1 MFRLFIDFGINFD
14 IFAQTKTLA
23 TMTFNE
29 YLYTDSQEIEVIFNF
44 YIGFLSELSN
54 ANYSAEKQLQ
64 LKAASD
70 KFLNSIEKFSY
81 FETSKREDYQELLN
95 KLYEEL
101 SEYKQLERKP
111 FLLKII
117 PFVNSKKKQMFKVQD
132 AFYELYSATMSL
144 VNDSIQKEYL
154 YDSLELGDFYIPSKS
169 NKSEITE
176 LINEAIELINED
188 SSITDMSKK
197 ALITHLDKAIRDLN
211 FERTN
216 WTRFFGKLKEVS
228 VLLAA
233 LASLA
238 GNANTLYDAITKLE
252 KAAIVIRK
260 TSINISYNILNEVFH
275 VQNMQNLGLLKNTI
289 LKVEDKTLPIDLS
302 GEGITE

>member
-1 MFRLFIDFGINFD
+1 
-14 IFAQTKTLA
+14 
-23 TMTFNE
+23 MTFNE
-29 YLYTDSQEIEVIFNF
+29 YLYTDSQEIEVIFN
-44 YIGFLSELSN
+44 YYLGYLSELSN
-54 ANYSAEKQLQ
+54 ANFSAEKQLQ
-64 LKAASD
+64 LKGASD
-70 KFLNSIEKFSY
+70 KFLYSIEKFSY

-95 KLYEEL
+95 KLFEEL
-101 SEYKQLERKP
+101 NDYKQLDRKP
-111 FLLKII
+111 FVLKII

-176 LINEAIELINED
+176 LINEAMELINED

-197 ALITHLDKAIRDLN
+197 ALVNHLEKAIRDLN

-275 VQNMQNLGLLKNTI
+275 VQNMQNIGLLKNTI
-289 LKVEDKTLPIDLS
+289 LKVEDKTLPIDLL

>member
-1 MFRLFIDFGINFD
+1 
-14 IFAQTKTLA
+14 
-23 TMTFNE
+23 MTFNE
-29 YLYTDSQEIEVIFNF
+29 YLYTDSQEIEVIFN
-44 YIGFLSELSN
+44 YYLGYLSELSN
-54 ANYSAEKQLQ
+54 TNFSAEKQLQ
-64 LKAASD
+64 LKGASD

-95 KLYEEL
+95 KLFEEL
-101 SEYKQLERKP
+101 NDYKQLDRKP
-111 FLLKII
+111 FVLKII

-144 VNDSIQKEYL
+144 LNDSIQKEYL

-176 LINEAIELINED
+176 LINEAMELINED

-197 ALITHLDKAIRDLN
+197 ALVNHLEKAIRDLN

-252 KAAIVIRK
+252 KAAIVVRK

-275 VQNMQNLGLLKNTI
+275 VQNMQNIGLLKNTI
-289 LKVEDKTLPIDLS
+289 LKVEDKTLPIDLL

>member
-1 MFRLFIDFGINFD
+1 
-14 IFAQTKTLA
+14 
-23 TMTFNE
+23 MTFNE
-29 YLYTDSQEIEVIFNF
+29 YLYTDSQEIEVIFN
-44 YIGFLSELSN
+44 YYLGYLSELSN
-54 ANYSAEKQLQ
+54 ANFSAEKQLQ
-64 LKAASD
+64 LKGVSD

-95 KLYEEL
+95 KLFEEL
-101 SEYKQLERKP
+101 NDYKQLDRKP
-111 FLLKII
+111 FILKII

-176 LINEAIELINED
+176 LINEAMELINED

-197 ALITHLDKAIRDLN
+197 ALVNHLEKAIRDLN

-252 KAAIVIRK
+252 KAAIVVRK

-275 VQNMQNLGLLKNTI
+275 VQNMQNIGLLKNTI
-289 LKVEDKTLPIDLS
+289 LKVEDKTLPIDLL